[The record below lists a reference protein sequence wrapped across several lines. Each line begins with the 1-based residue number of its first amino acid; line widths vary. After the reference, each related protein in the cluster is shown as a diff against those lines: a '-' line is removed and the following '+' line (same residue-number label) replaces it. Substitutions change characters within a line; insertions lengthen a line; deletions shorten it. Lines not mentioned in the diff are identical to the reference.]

1 LATAFFMAYF
11 ACKTQAYSRKVRIN
25 NLYLQRLTAVFI
37 HSPFLCS
44 MRVLVTI
51 ILLLWMQ
58 SLLAQV
64 PPPDSARLASDTSSR
79 LQILKAER
87 YNFEKKDSVTSLLS
101 LAGNVI
107 LKQDLTWFYADSAVL
122 NQNSSVV
129 EAYGNVHINDNDSL
143 HTYARYMRYNGKEKK
158 AFLKDNVKLTDAKGG
173 VLTTSELYY
182 DLNTKIATYTKGGKV
197 VNEKTVLTSKEA
209 SYFEEGSDVVF
220 KKSVVLHAPDYDMY
234 TDSLQYNT
242 ETEIATFIA
251 PTTIVNGNRRIYT
264 TDGYYDLKAG
274 KAFFAQ
280 RSSIVDS
287 SYSIVADQMAF
298 EDKTGLGQF
307 RGNVVF
313 VDTANGVSILSNQ
326 LFANNKTESFLAT
339 EKPLMI
345 LRQDKDSLYITADSL
360 YSGKITSLDSTVK
373 IPLILDT
380 VGKKYTMPDLAGKDS
395 SQNRFFRAWYHVRIF
410 SDSLQAVCDSMF
422 YAGTDSAF
430 RLFRNPIVWASES
443 QITADTM
450 YLFTKN
456 KKPEKLLAYF
466 NGFIVNRAEKIR
478 YNQVKGNTINALFVE
493 GEINYV
499 RAKGRAESVYYALDD
514 LNKFVG
520 MNRATSDAIDMFFVE
535 RKPVKVK
542 FINDLKGT
550 TYPMSQI
557 PPEEDT
563 LKGFKW
569 QEDLRPKTREEM
581 LGM

>member
-1 LATAFFMAYF
+1 L
-11 ACKTQAYSRKVRIN
+11 
-25 NLYLQRLTAVFI
+25 
-37 HSPFLCS
+37 
-44 MRVLVTI
+44 
-51 ILLLWMQ
+51 
-58 SLLAQV
+58 
-64 PPPDSARLASDTSSR
+64 
-79 LQILKAER
+79 
-87 YNFEKKDSVTSLLS
+87 
-101 LAGNVI
+101 
-107 LKQDLTWFYADSAVL
+107 FYADSAVL
-122 NQNSSVV
+122 NQSSSIV
-129 EAYGNVHINDNDSL
+129 EAFGNVHINDNDSL

-209 SYFEEGSDVVF
+209 TYFNEGNEVVF
-220 KKSVVLHAPDYDMY
+220 KKDVVLHAPDYDMY

-251 PTTIVNGNRRIYT
+251 PTTIVSGKRRIYT

-274 KAFFAQ
+274 KAFFAK

-287 SYSIVADQMAF
+287 TYSIVADQMAF

-307 RGNVVF
+307 RGNVVY
-313 VDTANGVSILSNQ
+313 VDTANGVTILGDE
-326 LFANNKTESFLAT
+326 LYANNKASSFLAT
-339 EKPLMI
+339 KKPLMI

-360 YSGKITSLDSTVK
+360 YSGKITSMDSSIK

-380 VGKKYTMPDLAGKDS
+380 AGKNYTAPDLAGKDS
-395 SQNRFFRAWYHVRIF
+395 SQNRMFRAWNHVRIF

-430 RLFRNPIVWASES
+430 RLFRNPIVWASDS

-456 KKPEKLLAYF
+456 KKPDRLLAYF
-466 NGFIVNRAEKIR
+466 NGFIANRTQKVR
-478 YNQVKGNTINALFVE
+478 FNQVKGNTINALFKE
-493 GEINYV
+493 GEIDYV
-499 RAKGRAESVYYALDD
+499 RAKGRAESVYYALDESD
-514 LNKFVG
+514 KFVG
-520 MNRATSDAIDMFFVE
+520 MNRATSDAIDMFFDE

-557 PPEEDT
+557 PTDEDR
-563 LKGFKW
+563 LKGFIW
-569 QEDLRPKTREEM
+569 LEELRPKTREEM
-581 LGM
+581 LGT